1 MSDQTVEQPAAPVDR
16 QTMDVDIVCVGFGPA
31 TGGFLTTVSRKLT
44 SADGTPKPESAVMPG
59 APPQI
64 ICYERAD
71 DIGFSVSGVVTRARG
86 IRQSFPDLD
95 PSQIPMCATV
105 KHEKVLYLLDPIGA
119 SRRSAT
125 LRTVDTLIRAF
136 KVLLPVENSAIE
148 LPYIPPYLQKHG
160 GLVMSI
166 GQFNQW
172 VGAQLMNA
180 GTAQIWPG
188 TPVAKPLIENN
199 RVVGVQLADQGT
211 DKSGSPEAGFLP
223 GMDVRAALTVIGDGP
238 VGPIGGQID
247 QHFGMPQDHHQ
258 RDWAVGMKFVVN
270 LPENCPLEAGTVLHT
285 LGYPEPEIFGFLYVY
300 PDHIASL
307 GIFVPSWFESPVR
320 TAYRYLQHWMLH
332 PYLWRYLN
340 GGTLRSWGAKT
351 LGESGRRGEPHLVG
365 DGYARIGEG
374 SGSTNVLTGSGVD
387 EAWATGVQLGEAVLE
402 LLEQKKPF
410 TKENLEATYVKRRRA
425 SWMETEAR
433 AAEHARDG
441 FHQGVVTGLVGMALA
456 GATKGRLATPVK
468 PRSAREHTP
477 PLEKYYEDRIPP
489 LEIEKL
495 RQECTA
501 KGVSIHNALMDRAGW
516 PAIPYDGKLL
526 VSHQD
531 ALLMGGKVQA
541 PAGYADHVVFL
552 YPELCEKCG
561 TKICIEI
568 CSGQAIT
575 PGGNGVPAFDREKCI
590 HCGACIWNCTTPHP
604 TDPERGL
611 IEFRAG
617 AGGLH
622 SAEN

>member
-1 MSDQTVEQPAAPVDR
+1 MSDQSVEQTAAPVDR

-31 TGGFLTTVSRKLT
+31 TGGFLTTLSRKLA
-44 SADGTPKPESAVMPG
+44 SADGAPKPESSVTPG

-71 DIGFSVSGVVTRARG
+71 DIGFSVSGVVTKARG
-86 IRQSFPDLD
+86 IRKTFPDLD
-95 PSQIPMCATV
+95 PSQIPMCAPV
-105 KHEKVLYLLDPIGA
+105 KREKVLYLLDPIGA

-136 KVLLPVENSAIE
+136 KGLLPVESGAFE

-172 VGAQLMNA
+172 VGAQLMNT
-180 GTAQIWPG
+180 GMVQIWPG

-199 RVVGVQLADQGT
+199 SVTGVQLADQGT
-211 DKSGSPEAGFLP
+211 DKSGSPETGFMP
-223 GMDVRAALTVIGDGP
+223 GMNVRAALTVVGDGP
-238 VGPIGGQID
+238 VGPVGRQID
-247 QHFGMPQDHHQ
+247 QHFGMPQGHHQ

-300 PDHIASL
+300 PDRIASL

-320 TAYRYLQHWMLH
+320 TAYRYLQHWMMH

-365 DGYARIGEG
+365 NGYARIGEG

-387 EAWATGVQLGEAVLE
+387 EAWVTGVQLGEAVLE
-402 LLEQKKPF
+402 LLEQHKPF
-410 TKENLEATYVKRRRA
+410 TKENLEATYVRRRRA
-425 SWMETEAR
+425 SWVETEGR
-433 AAEHARDG
+433 VAERARDG
-441 FHQGVVTGLVGMALA
+441 FHRGVVTGLIGMALA
-456 GATKGRLATPVK
+456 GATKGRLFAPVK
-468 PRSAREHTP
+468 PRGPAEHTP
-477 PLEKYYEDRIPP
+477 TLRQYYAGRIPRV
-489 LEIEKL
+489 EVARI

-501 KGVSIHNALMDRAGW
+501 KGVSAHDALMDRAGW
-516 PAIPYDGKLL
+516 TAIPYGGKLL

-541 PAGYADHVVFL
+541 PAGYADHVAFL
-552 YPELCEKCG
+552 YPNLCEECG
-561 TKICIEI
+561 TKICIEV

-575 PGGNGVPAFDREKCI
+575 PGSNGAPAFDREKCI
-590 HCGACIWNCTTPHP
+590 HCGACFWNCTTPHP
-604 TDPERGL
+604 EDPERTVL
-611 IEFRAG
+611 EFRAG

>member
-1 MSDQTVEQPAAPVDR
+1 
-16 QTMDVDIVCVGFGPA
+16 MDVDIVCVGFGPA
-31 TGGFLTTVSRKLT
+31 TGGFLTTLSRKLA
-44 SADGTPKPESAVMPG
+44 SADGAPKPESSVTPG

-71 DIGFSVSGVVTRARG
+71 DIGFSVSGVVTKARG
-86 IRQSFPDLD
+86 IRKTFPDLD
-95 PSQIPMCATV
+95 PSQIPMCAPV
-105 KHEKVLYLLDPIGA
+105 KREKVLYLLDPIGA

-136 KVLLPVENSAIE
+136 KGLLPVESGAFE

-172 VGAQLMNA
+172 VGAQLMNT
-180 GTAQIWPG
+180 GMVQIWPG

-199 RVVGVQLADQGT
+199 SVTGVQLADQGT
-211 DKSGSPEAGFLP
+211 DKSGSPETGFMP
-223 GMDVRAALTVIGDGP
+223 GMNVRAALTVVGDGP
-238 VGPIGGQID
+238 VGPVGRQID
-247 QHFGMPQDHHQ
+247 QHFGMPQGHHQ

-300 PDHIASL
+300 PDRIASL

-320 TAYRYLQHWMLH
+320 TAYRYLQHWMMH

-365 DGYARIGEG
+365 NGYARIGEG

-387 EAWATGVQLGEAVLE
+387 EAWVTGVQLGEAVLE
-402 LLEQKKPF
+402 LLEQHKPF
-410 TKENLEATYVKRRRA
+410 TKENLEATYVRRRRA
-425 SWMETEAR
+425 SWVETEGR
-433 AAEHARDG
+433 VAERARDG
-441 FHQGVVTGLVGMALA
+441 FHRGVVTGLIGMALA
-456 GATKGRLATPVK
+456 GATKGRLFAPVK
-468 PRSAREHTP
+468 PRGPAEHTP
-477 PLEKYYEDRIPP
+477 TLRQYYAGRIPRV
-489 LEIEKL
+489 EVARI

-501 KGVSIHNALMDRAGW
+501 KGVSAHDALMDRAGW

-541 PAGYADHVVFL
+541 PAGYADHVAFL
-552 YPELCEKCG
+552 YPNLCEECG
-561 TKICIEI
+561 TKICIEV

-575 PGGNGVPAFDREKCI
+575 PGSNGAPAFDREKCI
-590 HCGACIWNCTTPHP
+590 HCGACFWNCTTPHP
-604 TDPERGL
+604 EDPERTVL
-611 IEFRAG
+611 EFRAG

>member
-1 MSDQTVEQPAAPVDR
+1 MSDQSVEQTAAPVDR

-31 TGGFLTTVSRKLT
+31 TGGFLTTLSRKLA
-44 SADGTPKPESAVMPG
+44 SADGAPKPESSVTPG

-71 DIGFSVSGVVTRARG
+71 DIGFSVSGVVTKARG
-86 IRQSFPDLD
+86 IRKTFPDLD
-95 PSQIPMCATV
+95 PSQIPMCAPV
-105 KHEKVLYLLDPIGA
+105 KREKVLYLLDPIGA

-136 KVLLPVENSAIE
+136 KGLLPVESGAFE

-172 VGAQLMNA
+172 VGAQLMNT
-180 GTAQIWPG
+180 GMVQIWPG

-199 RVVGVQLADQGT
+199 SVTGVQLADQGT
-211 DKSGSPEAGFLP
+211 DKSGSPEAGFMP
-223 GMDVRAALTVIGDGP
+223 GMNVRAALTVVGDGP
-238 VGPIGGQID
+238 VGPIGRQID
-247 QHFGMPQDHHQ
+247 QHFGMPQGHHQ

-300 PDHIASL
+300 PDRIASL

-351 LGESGRRGEPHLVG
+351 LGESGRRGEPHLAG
-365 DGYARIGEG
+365 NGYARIGEG

-387 EAWATGVQLGEAVLE
+387 EAWVTGVQLGEAVLE
-402 LLEQKKPF
+402 LLEQHKPF

-425 SWMETEAR
+425 SWVETEGR
-433 AAEHARDG
+433 VAERARDG
-441 FHQGVVTGLVGMALA
+441 FHRGVVTGLIGMALA
-456 GATKGRLATPVK
+456 GATKGRLFAPVK
-468 PRSAREHTP
+468 PRGPAEHTP
-477 PLEKYYEDRIPP
+477 TLRQYYAGRIPWV
-489 LEIEKL
+489 EVARI
-495 RQECTA
+495 RQECSA
-501 KGVSIHNALMDRAGW
+501 KGVSAHDPLMDRAGW

-541 PAGYADHVVFL
+541 PAGYADHVAFL
-552 YPELCEKCG
+552 YPNLCEECG
-561 TKICIEI
+561 TKICIEV

-575 PGGNGVPAFDREKCI
+575 PGGKGVPAFDREKCV

-604 TDPERGL
+604 EDPERGL